1 MKHTVTFFNL
11 GGLLLAILGV
21 NLNTNP
27 ALDQLVQE
35 KYLAK
40 PQLNE
45 YTYEAEF
52 NEKDYAKSLE
62 NLGITLHPGT
72 DFTPESKDSPSS
84 LNHCKS
90 LVYRTLKSLPPEPV
104 RKLKNLTLYCS
115 DDGRRGLG
123 GGTTIIL
130 RCQNVTDE
138 ELVGVL
144 VHEMGHI
151 ADTGVLNG
159 TAAEGESGYMD
170 GGNVIYKDDPSVK
183 FYNLSFNTDGKIKE
197 DATEYDF
204 VSGYAKSDPFEDFA
218 ESYAYY
224 ILHGSEFRVL
234 MQTNVILTTKY
245 NFLKTEVFN
254 GKEYFNG
261 DDKEADAQERSYD
274 VTVLPYSMKKF
285 FVI

>member
-11 GGLLLAILGV
+11 GALLLAILGL
-21 NLNTNP
+21 NLNTNLS
-27 ALDQLVQE
+27 LDQFIQQ

-40 PQLNE
+40 YQLNE
-45 YTYEAEF
+45 YNNEADF

-62 NLGITLHPGT
+62 DLGIKLHPGT

-104 RKLKNLTLYCS
+104 SKLKNLTLYFS

-123 GGTTIIL
+123 GGSTIIL

-144 VHEMGHI
+144 VHEMGHVT
-151 ADTGVLNG
+151 DTGVLNG
-159 TAAEGESGYMD
+159 SAGEGESGYMD
-170 GGNVIYKDDPSVK
+170 GGNVIYKDDPSVE
-183 FYNLSFNTDGKIKE
+183 FYNLSFKTDGKIKE

-204 VSGYAKSDPFEDFA
+204 VSGYAMSDPFEDFA
-218 ESYAYY
+218 ETYAYY
-224 ILHGSEFRVL
+224 ILHGSEFRKL
-234 MQTNVILTTKY
+234 KETNVTLTAKY
-245 NFLKTEVFN
+245 NFLKTKVFN

-261 DDKEADAQERSYD
+261 EEETLNAQERHYD
-274 VTVLPYSMKKF
+274 VTVLPYSMNKF